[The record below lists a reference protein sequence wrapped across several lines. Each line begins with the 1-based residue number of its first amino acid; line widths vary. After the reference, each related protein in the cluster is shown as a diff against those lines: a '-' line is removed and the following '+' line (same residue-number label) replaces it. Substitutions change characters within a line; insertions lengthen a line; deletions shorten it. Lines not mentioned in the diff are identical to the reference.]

1 MGNLFAIGSNIY
13 FVTKSVSDAEKTYRY
28 EEGGSPS
35 AWELIES
42 TDVSYGYGQNFAY
55 NMPYHKLL

>member
-1 MGNLFAIGSNIY
+1 MFVNGGNIY
-13 FVTKSVSDAEKTYRY
+13 IVTNNVNNAEKTYRY

-42 TDVSYGYGQNFAY
+42 TDVSYGYGQNFVY